1 MSHEQPQDIKS
12 IKFENGGKDITVVI
26 SPETVALYRE
36 LIDADGYLDP
46 DYPVSNR
53 KWIDETTRVREQLHQ
68 QFVTDNPG
76 IDMSEK
82 ELVDNLRIVK
92 KEILK

>member
-12 IKFENGGKDITVVI
+12 IKFESGGKDITVVI

-46 DYPVSNR
+46 DYSVANR
-53 KWIDETTRVREQLHQ
+53 TWSDETMRIREQLHQ
-68 QFVTDNPG
+68 RFITDNPG
-76 IDMSEK
+76 INMSEK
-82 ELVDNLRIVK
+82 ELRDNLRTVK
-92 KEILK
+92 EEILK